1 MPAPWEGNK
10 AVGQGRMEIT
20 ESTAPS
26 RVLIQLDFLSP
37 FEAHNIADFTLKH
50 DGESTQVTWAMYGPS
65 PYISKLMTTFMSME
79 SMVGPDFEA
88 GLKSL
93 KQLAEKAP
101 AQ

>member
-1 MPAPWEGNK
+1 
-10 AVGQGRMEIT
+10 
-20 ESTAPS
+20 
-26 RVLIQLDFLSP
+26 
-37 FEAHNIADFTLKH
+37 
-50 DGESTQVTWAMYGPS
+50 MYGPS

-88 GLKSL
+88 GLESL